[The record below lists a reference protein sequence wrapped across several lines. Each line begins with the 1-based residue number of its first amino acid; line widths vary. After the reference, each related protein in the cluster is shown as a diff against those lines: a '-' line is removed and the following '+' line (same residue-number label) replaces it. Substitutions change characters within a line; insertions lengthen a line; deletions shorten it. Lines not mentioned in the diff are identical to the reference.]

1 MSRQTSG
8 IIINDDIFINSNHVV
23 KMEKY
28 KVEGDSDSDSVND
41 VYVIDIYMTEG
52 ISPVR
57 YNFNSESSC
66 NEAFKKIILEMYSY
80 NYAIVNFK
88 TKEVK
93 DAEKAAKEAEKTE

>member
-1 MSRQTSG
+1 MSRKTSG
-8 IIINDDIFINSNHVV
+8 IIINDDIFLNSEHVV

-28 KVEGDSDSDSVND
+28 KVEGDSDEND

-52 ISPVR
+52 ISPVS

-66 NEAFKKIILEMYSY
+66 NETFKKIILEMCGY

-88 TKEVK
+88 TKEVE
-93 DAEKAAKEAEKTE
+93 DAEKAAKEAEKTK